1 MTLEQTTQLVQLIL
15 NAAVMVVASGLML
28 GVAIA
33 HQIRLEKTRVSL
45 PHSLPG
51 MWRKVIR
58 RQSRRVTRSIFYL
71 NVACLTLITST
82 GLLAFR
88 ALVNQSALISLSL
101 VSFAIGCVVFL
112 VGVGFFFLS
121 IIQPKRTQ
129 SPSKNRKK
137 PNPFSKNMAR
147 LVPSAPTQMKSINVS
162 AAASNLVGLR
172 DRATK
177 SPRTIGLRRP
187 PANTTPLV

>member
-28 GVAIA
+28 GVAIV
-33 HQIRLEKTRVSL
+33 HQIRLEKTRISL
-45 PHSLPG
+45 PPSLPG
-51 MWRKVIR
+51 LRRKAIR

-112 VGVGFFFLS
+112 IGVGFFFLS
-121 IIQPKRTQ
+121 VIQPKRTQ
-129 SPSKNRKK
+129 SPSKNRTS
-137 PNPFSKNMAR
+137 PTSIPKNMAR
-147 LVPSAPTQMKSINVS
+147 SLPSTPTKIAPINVS
-162 AAASNLVGLR
+162 AAASNLLVLR
-172 DRATK
+172 DRAT
-177 SPRTIGLRRP
+177 R
-187 PANTTPLV
+187 

>member
-28 GVAIA
+28 GIAIG

-51 MWRKVIR
+51 IWRKAIR
-58 RQSRRVTRSIFYL
+58 RQSRWVTRSIFYL

-101 VSFAIGCVVFL
+101 MSFAIGCVVFL

-121 IIQPKRTQ
+121 VIQPKRTQ

-137 PNPFSKNMAR
+137 PNPFPKNMAR
-147 LVPSAPTQMKSINVS
+147 LVPSAPTKIKSINVS
-162 AAASNLVGLR
+162 AAASNLVMLR
-172 DRATK
+172 DRAT
-177 SPRTIGLRRP
+177 R
-187 PANTTPLV
+187 

>member
-28 GVAIA
+28 GVAIV
-33 HQIRLEKTRVSL
+33 HQIRLEKMRISL

-51 MWRKVIR
+51 IRRKAIR

-112 VGVGFFFLS
+112 IGVGFFFLS
-121 IIQPKRTQ
+121 VIQPRRTQ
-129 SPSKNRKK
+129 SPSKIRT
-137 PNPFSKNMAR
+137 NPILLPKNMAR
-147 LVPSAPTQMKSINVS
+147 SLPSAPTKIAPINVS
-162 AAASNLVGLR
+162 AAASNLVVLR
-172 DRATK
+172 DRAT
-177 SPRTIGLRRP
+177 R
-187 PANTTPLV
+187 

>member
-28 GVAIA
+28 GVAIV
-33 HQIRLEKTRVSL
+33 HQIRLEKMRISL

-51 MWRKVIR
+51 IRRKAIR

-88 ALVNQSALISLSL
+88 ALVNQSVLISLSL

-112 VGVGFFFLS
+112 IGVGFFFLS
-121 IIQPKRTQ
+121 VIQPRRTQ
-129 SPSKNRKK
+129 SPSKIRT
-137 PNPFSKNMAR
+137 NPIPLPKNMAR
-147 LVPSAPTQMKSINVS
+147 SLPSAPTKIAPINVS
-162 AAASNLVGLR
+162 AAASNLVVLR
-172 DRATK
+172 DRAT
-177 SPRTIGLRRP
+177 R
-187 PANTTPLV
+187 

>member
-1 MTLEQTTQLVQLIL
+1 MVVLLSALINLPMTLEQTTQLVQLIL

-28 GVAIA
+28 GVAIV
-33 HQIRLEKTRVSL
+33 HQIRLEKTRISL
-45 PHSLPG
+45 PHSLPKL
-51 MWRKVIR
+51 WRKAIR

-112 VGVGFFFLS
+112 IGVGFFFLS
-121 IIQPKRTQ
+121 ILQPKRTQ
-129 SPSKNRKK
+129 SPSKSRT
-137 PNPFSKNMAR
+137 PLPKNMAR
-147 LVPSAPTQMKSINVS
+147 PTSSAPTKIAPIKVS
-162 AAASNLVGLR
+162 AAASNLVVLR
-172 DRATK
+172 DRVT
-177 SPRTIGLRRP
+177 R
-187 PANTTPLV
+187 